1 MKEYLGEMSQ
11 LFEEKNLTNLEIMR
25 SKESLWKISK
35 KILELKEVDTV
46 DKNSRFEYYNY
57 NSDFHLPC
65 SERKFLFAP
74 FLNFRK

>member
-11 LFEEKNLTNLEIMR
+11 LFEEKNSMNLEIMR

-46 DKNSRFEYYNY
+46 DKKSRFEYYNY
-57 NSDFHLPC
+57 NSDFHL
-65 SERKFLFAP
+65 
-74 FLNFRK
+74 LNCYEKEEV

>member
-1 MKEYLGEMSQ
+1 MSQ

-46 DKNSRFEYYNY
+46 DKNSRFE
-57 NSDFHLPC
+57 
-65 SERKFLFAP
+65 
-74 FLNFRK
+74 

>member
-1 MKEYLGEMSQ
+1 MSQ

-46 DKNSRFEYYNY
+46 DKNSRFEYYNH
-57 NSDFHLPC
+57 NSDFHL
-65 SERKFLFAP
+65 
-74 FLNFRK
+74 LNCYEKEEV